1 MKHQLLTLAL
11 GIAFFAVPSFASAE
25 HIQACTMQYSPVCGA
40 REVQCVRAP
49 CYPVYE
55 TFGNRC
61 SLNAEHAQ
69 YIHDGECSPEETGPY
84 NPQEPEAYIPPAT
97 CTAWFDGCNSCARG
111 ENGGVACTKKFC
123 SKPTAGYCT
132 ASSGEGVDTPT
143 EATSTDDSYSWIDE
157 GETSESVNEVYN
169 FFGIF
174 WRFFGSLFNFSF

>member
-1 MKHQLLTLAL
+1 MKYLIHFVLAV
-11 GIAFFAVPSFASAE
+11 AFFAIPSGASAE
-25 HIQACTMQYSPVCGA
+25 HIQACTMQYAPVCGA

-61 SLNAEHAQ
+61 TLNAEHAQ

-84 NPQEPEAYIPPAT
+84 NPQKPSVFVPPAT
-97 CTAWFDGCNSCARG
+97 CSAWFDGCNTCVRG
-111 ENGGVACTKKFC
+111 ENGTAACTKKFC
-123 SKPTAGYCT
+123 SQPTAGYCT
-132 ASSGEGVDTPT
+132 KSTDRKPVDTPT
-143 EATSTDDSYSWIDE
+143 DATSTDDSYSWGGDE
-157 GETSESVNEVYN
+157 QAEESVNEVYN